1 LGGEKRDF
9 SLRLTPSAEF
19 SALYEYVWLMEKL
32 EESSDSNRKIFE
44 RYAKN
49 YHPWLGDVEI
59 YFVSDE
65 GEIQKIRD
73 AAKLYV

>member
-1 LGGEKRDF
+1 
-9 SLRLTPSAEF
+9 
-19 SALYEYVWLMEKL
+19 MEKL